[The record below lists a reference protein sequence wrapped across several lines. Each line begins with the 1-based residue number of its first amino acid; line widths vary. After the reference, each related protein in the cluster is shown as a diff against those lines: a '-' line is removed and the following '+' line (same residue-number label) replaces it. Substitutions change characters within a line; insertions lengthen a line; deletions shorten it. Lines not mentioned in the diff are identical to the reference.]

1 MVDDWSK
8 IILEITFSSP
18 HYTSIFLKS
27 LMPEIISLSSNRA
40 RIEAE
45 IEGKSL
51 CIEIK
56 ARDTNMLRAV
66 TNTYLRWCILIK
78 NLFTSLE
85 NWDGKRMRECLV

>member
-18 HYTSIFLKS
+18 HHTTIFLKS
-27 LMPEIISLSSNRA
+27 LMPELNSLSSTRTK
-40 RIEAE
+40 IGAE

-51 CIEIK
+51 YIEIK
-56 ARDTNMLRAV
+56 ARDINMLRAV

-78 NLFTSLE
+78 NLFSSLE
-85 NWDGKRMRECLV
+85 KME